1 MYNMNII
8 DLEKTI
14 RFSVFQQKEACPSE
28 IGAFPALREPT
39 QRIGKVGLKQISTE
53 KKIFHI

>member
-1 MYNMNII
+1 MNII

-14 RFSVFQQKEACPSE
+14 RFLIFQQKEACPSE

-53 KKIFHI
+53 KIFHI